1 MPQNGPVARRRQ
13 PVLFDLVQIYDQSKR
28 CARQK
33 YGVQD
38 TDAARL
44 DQTGN
49 GIGGRGHN
57 PATYEAQHNTVISNK
72 LRAIGHQRQRQCGFA
87 GPAFAQ
93 NQNRRTVQP
102 DASSVQM
109 LIRG

>member
-1 MPQNGPVARRRQ
+1 MPQNGHVTRRWH
-13 PVLFDLVQIYDQSKR
+13 PVLFGLVQIYDQSER
-28 CARQK
+28 CVGQK
-33 YGVQD
+33 CGIQD

-57 PATYEAQHNTVISNK
+57 PATYEAQHNTVIRNK

-102 DASSVQM
+102 DAACVQM